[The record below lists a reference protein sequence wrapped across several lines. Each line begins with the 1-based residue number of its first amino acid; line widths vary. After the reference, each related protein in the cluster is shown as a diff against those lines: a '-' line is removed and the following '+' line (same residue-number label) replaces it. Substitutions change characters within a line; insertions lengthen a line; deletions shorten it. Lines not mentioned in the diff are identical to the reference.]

1 MAVLKSS
8 RLEGIEVVFNN
19 SFLPK
24 NRKPNK
30 VVQIEKW
37 HTLSK
42 STLGQA
48 GKGGFLP
55 SLKTLNPG
63 SCNIINR
70 NEWS

>member
-37 HTLSK
+37 LNSSRLSVNLLQGRK
-42 STLGQA
+42 RRIFT
-48 GKGGFLP
+48 
-55 SLKTLNPG
+55 
-63 SCNIINR
+63 IIKDLELR
-70 NEWS
+70 FVEHH